1 MNSIS
6 PNLNLMIRACEKA
19 AKVIIRD
26 FGEIENLQ
34 VSKKGPKDFVTKTDK
49 RVEKILID
57 ELSKSKK
64 NYSFI
69 TEETGKIINKNKN
82 IFWIIDPIDGTT
94 NFLHGIPHFAISVAL
109 QADDE
114 IIIGLIYDPIKNE
127 VFYAEKDNG
136 AYINNIRIRV
146 SNKSNLDECLF
157 ASNCEGIKL
166 IYPKLNLRNTGCA
179 ALDLAYVG
187 CGRFDGYF
195 HDKINLWDVAAG
207 KIIIEEAG
215 GKVNNIYNYN
225 INKIDIRAGNPNI
238 YEKMVKKIGK
248 F

>member
-6 PNLNLMIRACEKA
+6 PSLNLMIKACEKA
-19 AKVIIRD
+19 SKVIIRD

-34 VSKKGPKDFVTKTDK
+34 VKKKGPRDFVTKTDK

-69 TEETGKIINKNKN
+69 TEETGKILNKNRN
-82 IFWIIDPIDGTT
+82 IFWLIDPIDGTI
-94 NFLHGIPHFAISVAL
+94 NFLHGVPHFAISIAL
-109 QADDE
+109 EVDGE
-114 IIIGLIYDPIKNE
+114 IEIGLIFDPIKNE
-127 VFYAEKDNG
+127 IFYAEKNNG
-136 AYINNIRIRV
+136 SYVNNNRVRV
-146 SNKSNLDECLF
+146 SKKTDINECLF
-157 ASNCEGIKL
+157 ASNNEGIKSVH
-166 IYPKLNLRNTGCA
+166 PKLNIRNSGCA

-195 HDKINLWDVAAG
+195 HNNINIWDIAAG

-215 GKVNNIYNYN
+215 GKVND
-225 INKIDIRAGNPNI
+225 INKFDFNKINIRAGNPNI
-238 YEKMVKKIGK
+238 YDKMLKKLNN